1 MNKTQKKIFR
11 FSLVLIVIYWLYDIT
26 KLFQP
31 TPTIPDDTTDLLLRI
46 ASIKTVT
53 FVLLIVLL
61 NGQGDGFKSLG
72 WKNHK
77 WLPQL
82 LRGAFFG
89 LLTFI
94 LINVLIT
101 PVLNALS
108 PSQGTGSGIMAHFT
122 DMSILWVWVLFAIL
136 GGGLVEEFQRVF
148 IITRFEK
155 WKGKKVVLLIL
166 LIDAVSFGIGHL
178 YQGTAGAISA
188 ALTGIIFGLIYLR
201 KRSFIEAFTAHA
213 IYDVIGIT
221 VGHILMQQ
229 GQN

>member
-1 MNKTQKKIFR
+1 MNKTQTKILR

-31 TPTIPDDTTDLLLRI
+31 TSTIPNDTTDLLLRI
-46 ASIKTVT
+46 ALIKTVT
-53 FVLLIVLL
+53 FVLLIALL
-61 NGQGDGFKSLG
+61 KGQGDGFKSLG
-72 WKNHK
+72 WKNRK

-82 LRGAFFG
+82 LWGTLFG
-89 LLTFI
+89 LLTFV
-94 LINVLIT
+94 LINILLT
-101 PVLNALS
+101 PLLNAIY
-108 PSQGTGSGIMAHFT
+108 PSQGAGSDIMAHFT
-122 DMSILWVWVLFAIL
+122 DMSILWIWVLFAIL

-166 LIDAVSFGIGHL
+166 LIDAISFGIGHL
-178 YQGTAGAISA
+178 YQGATGAISA

-201 KRSFIEAFTAHA
+201 KRSFIEAITAHA